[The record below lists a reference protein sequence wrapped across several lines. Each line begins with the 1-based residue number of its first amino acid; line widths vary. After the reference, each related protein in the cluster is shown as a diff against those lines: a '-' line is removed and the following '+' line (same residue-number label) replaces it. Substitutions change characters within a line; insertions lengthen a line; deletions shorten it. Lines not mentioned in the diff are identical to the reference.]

1 MLRQLFRLY
10 ITSSG
15 STRSRTNLSRN
26 LAQFSTGTSGE
37 VAATSDPAD
46 LAPVSAEDVEE
57 ISPSVDADLS
67 ASPAEPADTFRGYA
81 PLPRFATPRKRPT
94 LPVERALQ
102 WVKDNATAKFD
113 ESVEVHI
120 QMGVDPKRSDQVV
133 RGMAVLP
140 HGTGKKT
147 VVAVFARGKEAEL
160 ALAAGADVVGAE
172 DLVQKIKSEGTGAI
186 NFDRAIGHPS
196 VMPILAPIARVLGP
210 RGLMP
215 NPKLGT
221 LTTDLAEAVKKAKQ
235 GQVEFRADRSAIIHA
250 PLGKVSF
257 DTENLEAN
265 LQALITQIYAVKP
278 TTLKGNAAG
287 SGYIKCAMLCSSQG
301 KSVAITK
308 DSLLDLLGE
317 N

>member
-1 MLRQLFRLY
+1 MALCKSIVDASHSKRAKEVAKLLTPLAADSLEFKLYTWPLNSEDFKRAIVAIRGRSYLVRTPRQIVDGTVR
-10 ITSSG
+10 
-15 STRSRTNLSRN
+15 R
-26 LAQFSTGTSGE
+26 FSTGTSGE
-37 VAATSDPAD
+37 AAATSDAAD

-57 ISPSVDADLS
+57 ISPSVDAELS
-67 ASPAEPADTFRGYA
+67 ASPAEAAGTFRAYA
-81 PLPRFATPRKRPT
+81 PLPRFVPPRKRPT

-102 WVKDNATAKFD
+102 WVKENAMAKYD
-113 ESVEVHI
+113 ESVEIHI

-147 VVAVFARGKEAEL
+147 IVAVFARGKEAED

-172 DLVQKIKSEGTGAI
+172 DLVQKIKSEGSGAI

-221 LTTDLAEAVKKAKQ
+221 LTTNLAEAVKKAKQ
-235 GQVEFRADRSAIIHA
+235 GQVEF
-250 PLGKVSF
+250 
-257 DTENLEAN
+257 
-265 LQALITQIYAVKP
+265 
-278 TTLKGNAAG
+278 
-287 SGYIKCAMLCSSQG
+287 
-301 KSVAITK
+301 
-308 DSLLDLLGE
+308 
-317 N
+317 